1 MERSTLSTLAALSL
15 TVTPLLAQGFGFDFN
30 PTAREVELDTA
41 VQVFS
46 TPSGPITVVGGV
58 FVFRSV
64 TIGAGVT
71 VRGVGP
77 NPLVMI
83 VLNDVVIDGTL
94 DVSGRDGERVDTLN
108 SPNFPALGGRG
119 GPGGGDGGRGS
130 PIATGRSPGGEP
142 GYGPFGLFGLG
153 GGGGLLACVPGC
165 GRGSAGGGGSF
176 ATAGD
181 VDHLL
186 GAPVFSQAFGAGGA
200 GCFARTLAGGAA
212 GPRPF
217 LDAREENDFLGDG
230 IDVSSLRVVHGEL
243 PLLFGGFGGG
253 GGGDLAFDCSFTSPS
268 WLTDSKGGGGGG
280 AGGALLIATY
290 RRIIVGALGRIVAD
304 GGDGGGGEQAGS
316 NTHGGG
322 GGGGS
327 GGMVVCFARSGLE
340 LHVKGETWRNGDS
353 DFVVS
358 ADGGIGRQ
366 GPFGG
371 AALDAKY
378 PVAPVRSTLP
388 AGGYG
393 GLGLIEFI
401 VPFGTNADGTNTV
414 LDDGITIVSNGVA
427 LTGANKIRYLGW
439 RGFQNAAGVFVDD
452 RGVPTGQ
459 LRGEGDL
466 RPSPVLLPIL

>member
-1 MERSTLSTLAALSL
+1 MERLPLSTLVALAFA
-15 TVTPLLAQGFGFDFN
+15 TPPLLAQGFGFDFN
-30 PTAREVELDTA
+30 PTAREVVLDTA
-41 VQVFS
+41 VHVFS
-46 TPSGPITVVGGV
+46 TPSGPITIVGGV

-71 VRGVGP
+71 VRSVGP

-83 VLNDVVIDGTL
+83 VQNDVVIDGTL

-108 SPNFPALGGRG
+108 APNFPALGGRG

-142 GYGPFGLFGLG
+142 GFGPFGLFGLG

-165 GRGSAGGGGSF
+165 GRGSAGGGG
-176 ATAGD
+176 
-181 VDHLL
+181 
-186 GAPVFSQAFGAGGA
+186 
-200 GCFARTLAGGAA
+200 
-212 GPRPF
+212 
-217 LDAREENDFLGDG
+217 
-230 IDVSSLRVVHGEL
+230 
-243 PLLFGGFGGG
+243 
-253 GGGDLAFDCSFTSPS
+253 
-268 WLTDSKGGGGGG
+268 
-280 AGGALLIATY
+280 GGALLIVTN
-290 RRIIVGALGRIVAD
+290 RRIVVGALGRIVAD

-327 GGMVVCFARSGLE
+327 GGVVVCFARAGLE

-366 GPFGG
+366 GAFSGIG
-371 AALDAKY
+371 LDAKY
-378 PVAPVRSTLP
+378 PVAAARSSMP

-401 VPFGTNADGTNTV
+401 VPFGINADSTNTV
-414 LDDGITIVSNGVA
+414 LDDGITVVRNGVA
-427 LTGANKIRYLGW
+427 LTGANKTRFLGW

-452 RGVPTGQ
+452 RGVPTNQ